1 MSNNSSPSTPVYGG
15 EEYNRRLAEI
25 HSQSP
30 VSSPQSPVL
39 INMHEHDF
47 FVFGEMT
54 QSGDSGY
61 LTNESTQ
68 VENNHFHRAFS
79 PLNPPATPSPPR
91 VSPVQPVLL
100 EEASPDMFPP
110 TTPVQPV
117 FLEEASP
124 DMFPPTTPIAHVLR
138 VRNDLFPDLDSQSSV
153 SHSTVEIP
161 RVMLAPEYNM
171 LFEGE
176 IMNTSRHSGEQTA
189 EMDWSEDGNNEE
201 LISHMEAYEDDE
213 ELNRHMDEYEG
224 F

>member
-15 EEYNRRLAEI
+15 DEYNRRLAEI

-30 VSSPQSPVL
+30 VF
-39 INMHEHDF
+39 INMDEHDF
-47 FVFGEMT
+47 FVYGEMT

-61 LTNESTQ
+61 STNQSTQ
-68 VENNHFHRAFS
+68 VENNDWHRAFS
-79 PLNPPATPSPPR
+79 PIHPPATPSPPR
-91 VSPVQPVLL
+91 LSQMENCQRSLTPVQPVLL
-100 EEASPDMFPP
+100 EEAS
-110 TTPVQPV
+110 
-117 FLEEASP
+117 L
-124 DMFPPTTPIAHVLR
+124 DMFPPTTPIAYVLR

-161 RVMLAPEYNM
+161 RVMLTPEYNM

-176 IMNTSRHSGEQTA
+176 NMNTSHHSGEQTA